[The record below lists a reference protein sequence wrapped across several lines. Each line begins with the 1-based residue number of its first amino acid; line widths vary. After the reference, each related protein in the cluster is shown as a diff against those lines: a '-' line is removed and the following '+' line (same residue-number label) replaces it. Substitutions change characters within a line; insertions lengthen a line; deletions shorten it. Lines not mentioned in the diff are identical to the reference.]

1 MTENERNCRTSVIHS
16 GDTDA
21 INVRV
26 GGHVRCVMG
35 ELKGTAG
42 IVVATRT
49 DGRVLIRLAEGLYV
63 EAPNICV
70 KPVDVPSE

>member
-1 MTENERNCRTSVIHS
+1 MTENERDCRTSVLHG

-35 ELKGTAG
+35 ELKGIVG

-63 EAPNICV
+63 EAPSICV
-70 KPVDVPSE
+70 KPVDVRRE